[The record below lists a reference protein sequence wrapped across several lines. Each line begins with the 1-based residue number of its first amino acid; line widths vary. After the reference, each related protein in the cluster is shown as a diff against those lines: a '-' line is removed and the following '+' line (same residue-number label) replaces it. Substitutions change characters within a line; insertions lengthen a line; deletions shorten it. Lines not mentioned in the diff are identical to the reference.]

1 MECQYHMHQN
11 SHTGFPCINF
21 DNVYMLSMP
30 VELKR
35 YCWREWLQYI
45 S

>member
-1 MECQYHMHQN
+1 MHQN
-11 SHTGFPCINF
+11 SHTGFPYINF
-21 DNVYMLSMP
+21 DNDYMLSMP
-30 VELKR
+30 VKLKR